1 MTTTDARPDRA
12 PQAVTSGAPGRP
24 LSAEAARYVAVD
36 FDQTPF
42 TLAWEMTRA
51 CALACIH
58 CRAEAQPRRDP
69 RELTTEEGRRLI
81 DQVVAIGRPILVL
94 TGGDPLMRPDIYDLA
109 AYAVAQRLRVALSP
123 SATRR
128 VTRAA
133 LRRFKDLGLS
143 MVHISLDGADAA
155 GHDAFRGVAGSFART
170 EAVLRDVVD
179 LGLPL
184 QVGTTVTRHNAET
197 LPAIAERVAAAGATM
212 WSVFFLVPTGRGQAA
227 DMISAVEH
235 ERVLQWLHAHGQ
247 SAPYRVRTTAAP
259 HYRRVVIQAMR
270 RAHGPGPAG
279 ETPRWEATGAG
290 YAFREGAA
298 PVERGVNDGDGF
310 CFVSHTGDVCPS
322 GFLQLAAGNVR
333 QQTLTEIYR
342 ESVLF
347 RALRDRTRLTGRCGR
362 CSFRGVCGGSRARA
376 YALTGDY
383 LAEDPA
389 CAYQPPPSTP
399 VPTLVR

>member
-1 MTTTDARPDRA
+1 MT
-12 PQAVTSGAPGRP
+12 AVVTEAGRGPGGSPGRP
-24 LSAEAARYVAVD
+24 APGDAARYFAVD
-36 FDQTPF
+36 FEQTPF

-69 RELTTEEGRRLI
+69 RELTTAEGRDLI
-81 DQVVAIGRPILVL
+81 DQVVGIGRPILVL
-94 TGGDPLMRPDIYDLA
+94 TGGDPLMRPDVYDLA
-109 AYAVAQRLRVALSP
+109 AYGVAQGLRVALSP

-133 LRRFKDLGLS
+133 LRRFKDLGIS
-143 MVHISLDGADAA
+143 MVHISLDGADATS
-155 GHDAFRGVAGSFART
+155 HDAFRGVSGSFART

-184 QVGTTVTRHNAET
+184 QVGTTVTRHNAAT

-227 DMISAVEH
+227 DMISAVET
-235 ERVLQWLHAHGQ
+235 ERVLHWLHNHGQ
-247 SAPYRVRTTAAP
+247 TAPYRVRTTAAP

-270 RAHGPGPAG
+270 QAYGAG
-279 ETPRWEATGAG
+279 AGVEPPRWEATGAG
-290 YAFREGAA
+290 YAFREGRA

-322 GFLQLAAGNVR
+322 GFLQLPGGNIR
-333 QQTLTEIYR
+333 EQTLAEIYR
-342 ESVLF
+342 ESPLF
-347 RALRDRTRLTGRCGR
+347 RTLRDRTRLTGRCGR
-362 CSFRGVCGGSRARA
+362 CAYRGVCGGSRARA
-376 YALTGDY
+376 YAMTGDI
-383 LAEDPA
+383 LADDPA
-389 CAYQPPPSTP
+389 CAYQPPPATP
-399 VPTLVR
+399 VPALAP